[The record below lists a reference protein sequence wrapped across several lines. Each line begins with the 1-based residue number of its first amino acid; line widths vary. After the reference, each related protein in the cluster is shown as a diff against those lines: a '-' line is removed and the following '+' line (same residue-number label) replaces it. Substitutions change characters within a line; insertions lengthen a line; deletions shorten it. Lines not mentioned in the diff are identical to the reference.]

1 MAPGGV
7 KLARYSCYDYILKN
21 RSLSVE
27 ALYTFRLYI
36 MLISITLDVNSSRL
50 TIAITSKVYV
60 NSTVIT
66 LKIQIYGF
74 FLFVIIIKATLK
86 F

>member
-27 ALYTFRLYI
+27 ALSFRLYI

-50 TIAITSKVYV
+50 TIAITAKVYV